1 MSLGMNSSF
10 KRFQQKF
17 IEIVAP
23 KHEVPITRW
32 TADGL
37 WDLSWLRA
45 LLLTIG
51 IILLGIGGSFTV
63 QSNLGTAPWTVLAQ
77 GISVQTGLPLGV
89 SFFLVSL
96 TLFLMWIPLSLKP
109 GYGTIA
115 NTIFFAAGLQIGV
128 DYIPTPANAFIAYLL
143 LLFGIFITGAGGAMY
158 ITCGL
163 GTGPRDGIMLAFTG
177 IAKMPFTV
185 VRAIIEIFVLAVGY
199 FLGGDVGIGT
209 VIIALLIGRSFS
221 FWFNFFAR
229 FPPKANPL
237 KP

>member
-1 MSLGMNSSF
+1 MSLGVNSSF
-10 KRFQQKF
+10 KRFQQKVVNL
-17 IEIVAP
+17 IAP

-32 TADGL
+32 TAENL

-63 QSNLGTAPWTVLAQ
+63 QSDLGTAPWTVLAQ

-96 TLFLMWIPLSLKP
+96 SVFLMWIPLALKP

-115 NTIFFAAGLQIGV
+115 NTVFFAAGLQIGV
-128 DYIPTPANAFIAYLL
+128 DYIPSPANTFMAYLL
-143 LLFGIFITGAGGAMY
+143 VLLGVFITGAGGAMY

-163 GTGPRDGIMLAFTG
+163 GTGPRDGIMLAFLGKT
-177 IAKMPFTV
+177 KMPITI
-185 VRAIIEIFVLAVGY
+185 VRAIIEIVVLTVGY

-221 FWFNFFAR
+221 FWFNFFGK
-229 FPPKANPL
+229 FPPKANPSTA
-237 KP
+237 